1 MKISID
7 EIRKNIFAV
16 IINHPNS
23 MMIKSYKEKYDTNSV
38 DISIE
43 LQPAFHFNAQDESC
57 ITITFDLKNGYDDK
71 AVSKKIYEVLDTAHV
86 KEDYLY
92 YDSSDI
98 INASE
103 IIKRRNELSKEFF
116 YKTFNKLNSREA
128 ELVLKY
134 ATKNKYKDIHS
145 FHTAFTVFYHQNG
158 RLPYDYEPLGKA
170 RIAALEDGFLDEKTN
185 YLISGLTAS
194 ELFKLYLNES
204 RFPNEDE
211 AAYEKA
217 YLPAIEDYRNG
228 KYCLAIMVGLD
239 MLNLMCKK
247 QTMGD
252 MIFAQAIETI
262 NNNYS
267 FNIDQKNCRVKYHEY
282 GALGITDTKYH
293 MHKCYRKKIWFYND
307 KNKLVS
313 KDLIILYKG
322 MEHFITKD
330 DFNEIVSGCEYI
342 KDNIDLFDLVFN
354 DYCVEHDIPV
364 VTIQAKDLIVGP
376 DEIYRI
382 ISNEIS
388 TISKKTGKEIYNSE
402 SAAYRALTL
411 KNLHNIG

>member
-7 EIRKNIFAV
+7 EIRKNIFTV
-16 IINHPNS
+16 IKNHPNS
-23 MMIKSYKEKYDTNSV
+23 MMIKSYKEKYDTNGA
-38 DISIE
+38 DIIVE
-43 LQPAFHFNAQDESC
+43 LKPAFHFNAQDESC
-57 ITITFDLKNGYDDK
+57 ISITFDFKIGYDDK
-71 AVSKKIYEVLDTAHV
+71 VVSKKIYEVLDTAHL

-92 YDSSDI
+92 YDSGEVTKASDV
-98 INASE
+98 N
-103 IIKRRNELSKEFF
+103 KKRNELSKEFF
-116 YKTFNKLNSREA
+116 GKTFNKLNSREA

-134 ATKNKYKDIHS
+134 ATKNKYKDIRS
-145 FHTAFTVFYHQNG
+145 FHVAFTSFYYKNG

-194 ELFKLYLNES
+194 ELFKLYLYES

-267 FNIDQKNCRVKYHEY
+267 FNIDQKNCRVKYNEY
-282 GALGITDTKYH
+282 SALGITDTKYH
-293 MHKCYRKKIWFYND
+293 MHKCYRKKIWFYNG

-330 DFNEIVSGCEYI
+330 AFNEIVGGSKYI

-354 DYCVEHDIPV
+354 DYCVEHNIPV
-364 VTIQAKDLIVGP
+364 VTILAKDLIAGP
-376 DEIYRI
+376 DEIYKI
-382 ISNEIS
+382 IANKIDE
-388 TISKKTGKEIYNSE
+388 ISKKTGKEIYNSE
-402 SAAYRALTL
+402 AAAYRTLTL